1 VTQISFDIG
10 DTFRMPVE
18 RVIPFLLYIYLMFTP
33 CVTCM
38 YIDNNIN
45 KLYVNYFK
53 NKSET

>member
-45 KLYVNYFK
+45 KLYINYFK